1 VIEIQSWLNTAAQ
14 LTIAGGVAYGIY
26 QRVIESRAASA
37 RGREI
42 TGAAVRAE
50 EAAREAAAHAETTAA
65 GIEQVATAIAEV
77 KEQTNGMSHRLEAL
91 AGEAGEGR
99 GRAQAAAEAKDKS

>member
-1 VIEIQSWLNTAAQ
+1 MIDIQSWLNTAAQ
-14 LTIAGGVAYGIY
+14 LMIAGGVGFGIY
-26 QRVIESRAASA
+26 QRVMESRRASA
-37 RGREI
+37 RGKDVTE
-42 TGAAVRAE
+42 AAKRAE
-50 EAAREAAAHAETTAA
+50 EAARLASAHAATAAA

-99 GRAQAAAEAKDKS
+99 GRALAAAEAKDKS